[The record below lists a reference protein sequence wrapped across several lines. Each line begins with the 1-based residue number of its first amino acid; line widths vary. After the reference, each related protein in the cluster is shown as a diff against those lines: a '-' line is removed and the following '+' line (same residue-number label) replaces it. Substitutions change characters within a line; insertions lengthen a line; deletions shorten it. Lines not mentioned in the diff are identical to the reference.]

1 MYLGTFSRRARSLAT
16 ILIFARVRILGTQCL
31 FVIATVTKV
40 SRKRGLWLVVRVKN
54 CQTGID
60 RFPSG
65 SKFTLIE
72 QIYKECGKRL
82 DPGKEHQVDNK
93 QNVERY
99 CFFDECRGLTLCNRA
114 GYEHQGSH
122 RR

>member
-1 MYLGTFSRRARSLAT
+1 MVRQLYLYSIEAADFPDSVTSENTLREFPL
-16 ILIFARVRILGTQCL
+16 
-31 FVIATVTKV
+31 VIATVAKV
-40 SRKRGLWLVVRVKN
+40 SRKRGLWRVVRVKN

-93 QNVERY
+93 QDVERY